1 METYKNRQLLL
12 AESIF
17 MTWTLNTLRHALA
30 CQLFFYETTL
40 FIMKTINLIFIF
52 LIGMTLSQSAF
63 SVTLTNGQVEL
74 DLNAENLITSTNGE
88 LAGTTIIEIPVPVG
102 EITLLNPNI
111 SVEGNIYLDYSV
123 FSEYAGFVPSGLVSL
138 DAEGVYILPNFM
150 THEISDIADLL
161 IYDSVPDS
169 YNGISD
175 TLFFGNPAIIDGQ
188 FSATENIYIADFSHY
203 SELAVT
209 SVPLPAAFWFFISG
223 LSVLM
228 SGRFKG
234 WFLFQKK
241 AA

>member
-1 METYKNRQLLL
+1 MDTYKNRQLLL

-17 MTWTLNTLRHALA
+17 VTWTPNTLRHALA

-52 LIGMTLSQSAF
+52 LIGMTLSQPAF
-63 SVTLTNGQVEL
+63 SGTLTNGQVEL
-74 DLNAENLITSTNGE
+74 DLNAENLIISTDRE
-88 LAGTTIIEIPVPVG
+88 LAGTTIIETVG

-123 FSEYAGFVPSGLVSL
+123 FSEYAGFVTSGFVSL
-138 DAEGVYILPNFM
+138 HAESVYIFPDSM
-150 THEISDIADLL
+150 KHYISDITDLL

-223 LSVLM
+223 LSILM
-228 SGRFKG
+228 RGRFKS